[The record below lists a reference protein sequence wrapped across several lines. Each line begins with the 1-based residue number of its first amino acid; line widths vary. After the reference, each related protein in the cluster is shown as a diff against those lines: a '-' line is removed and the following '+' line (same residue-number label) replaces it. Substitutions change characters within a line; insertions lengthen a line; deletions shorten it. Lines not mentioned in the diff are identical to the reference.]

1 MKKVAFFIRSMQG
14 GGAQRAMVRLAGG
27 FAEAGYA
34 VEVLTLEPEGSF
46 RSELS
51 PAVTLTPLGS
61 KRIFGAIPALAH
73 YMRRSSP
80 DVMMVTEPACN
91 IAVIVA
97 KLLSGGTTRVLI
109 REGLF
114 PSVAVRESPH
124 KATRLAYKFAPYL
137 YRHADVIVAV
147 AGDMAA
153 DLARFARLDRD
164 RVTTIAVNPVV
175 TPALKEAAAIKP
187 DHPWFD
193 DDIPVIVGVG
203 RLDRQ
208 KDFLTL
214 LKAFERVRQVRSCR
228 LLIVGEG
235 PLRGALETAQAASA
249 YSSDIDMP
257 GFVAKPF
264 SYMSHADVFVLSS
277 RYEGLPNALIEALAC
292 GAPVVSTD
300 CPSGP
305 REILDNGRFG
315 RLTPVGDD
323 AAMAQAVLATLDQPV
338 DRTVSKARGLDF
350 SIGNSTAL
358 YIQALVPAAAQS

>member
-1 MKKVAFFIRSMQG
+1 MQG

-27 FAEAGYA
+27 FADAGYQ

-51 PAVTLTPLGS
+51 PSVKLTRLGS
-61 KRIFGAIPALAH
+61 KRIFGAIPALAR
-73 YMRRSSP
+73 YMRRERP

-91 IAVIVA
+91 IAVIAA
-97 KLLSGGTTRVLI
+97 KLLSGGQTRVLI

-124 KATRLAYKFAPYL
+124 KATRLAYKLAPYL

-153 DLARFARLDRD
+153 DLARFARLERN

-175 TPALKEAAAIKP
+175 TTTLTEAAAIKP
-187 DHPWFD
+187 EHPWFSG
-193 DDIPVIVGVG
+193 DIPVVVGVG

-214 LKAFERVRQVRSCR
+214 LKAFERVRQARSCR
-228 LLIVGEG
+228 LVIVGEG
-235 PLRGALETAQAASA
+235 PLRGALETARGTSA
-249 YSSDIDMP
+249 YPEDIDLP

-292 GAPVVSTD
+292 GAPVVSAD

-323 AAMAQAVLATLDQPV
+323 KAMADAILATLDHPV
-338 DRTVSKARGLDF
+338 DRQISKARGFDF
-350 SIGNSTAL
+350 TIGNSTAL
-358 YIQALVPAAAQS
+358 YVKALFPTPHVS